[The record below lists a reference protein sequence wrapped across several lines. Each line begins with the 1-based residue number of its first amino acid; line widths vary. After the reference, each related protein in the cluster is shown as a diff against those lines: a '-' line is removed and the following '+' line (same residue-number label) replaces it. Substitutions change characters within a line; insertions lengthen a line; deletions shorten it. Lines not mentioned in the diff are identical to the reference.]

1 MALPP
6 ELYADYA
13 ATERILKG
21 ALKDGEYRCL
31 KPRCGFRTHNSLAF
45 IEHIAVHVN
54 EFCRRHG
61 LPPVKAVAIDGN
73 GNPLNVKGD

>member
-6 ELYADYA
+6 ELCADYA
-13 ATERILKG
+13 ATERILKE

-31 KPRCGFRTHNSLAF
+31 KPRCGFKSPSSLTF
-45 IEHIAVHVN
+45 IEHVAGHVN

-61 LPPVKAVAIDGN
+61 LPPVKAVAIDGD
-73 GNPLNVKGD
+73 GNPLEIKKG